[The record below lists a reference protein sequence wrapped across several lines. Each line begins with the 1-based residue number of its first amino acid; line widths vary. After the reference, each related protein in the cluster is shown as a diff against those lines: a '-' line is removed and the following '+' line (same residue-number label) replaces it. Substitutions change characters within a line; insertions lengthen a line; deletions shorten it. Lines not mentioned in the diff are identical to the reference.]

1 MRVSVN
7 YISSCALMGNFCQSS
22 PASPPLER
30 IVPSPSKG
38 SNKYGPY
45 IKDPNSKGYILSR
58 SQLEL
63 PSSFEKESELRT
75 WLLNHITIKDQTGE
89 HIVRKPGTMNGAQCI
104 ISDCTDCTIYILDHT
119 STVSIDRC
127 KNCHIFIGPCDSST
141 FVRDCHDSN
150 FIIATRQLRTRGC
163 KNNAI
168 LLYCGTEPVI
178 EKTKK
183 LRLGCFQGN
192 YFDLNKQL
200 DTCALSPYHNLW
212 HQVHDFTPGNG
223 TGENYTFLN
232 RYTTGLDL
240 GFTLTTE
247 LKEEIQLDNT
257 SQVDTI
263 PSTIPTYQYN
273 KLCRP
278 AKYCLTVYKCL
289 VTFAPT
295 IRGMQEGRKFI
306 DTAVSKKI
314 FMNCKHQ
321 TMYKEQYNKL
331 PMSKSKNQDN
341 KQHSKLHF
349 AACVVR
355 PEVDGTDASI
365 HPKTLAVVVESSY
378 EFIKSLLQTDQEYK
392 DWMIHGD
399 NDWLNQWKME
409 V

>member
-1 MRVSVN
+1 
-7 YISSCALMGNFCQSS
+7 MGNFCQSS

-223 TGENYTFLN
+223 TGENYTFLD

-247 LKEEIQLDNT
+247 LKEEIQLDND

-263 PSTIPTYQYN
+263 PSTIPTYQSSN
-273 KLCRP
+273 P
-278 AKYCLTVYKCL
+278 TEKCL

-306 DTAVSKKI
+306 DAAVSKKI

-399 NDWLNQWKME
+399 NDWLNGGVVDTWLKQWKME

>member
-1 MRVSVN
+1 
-7 YISSCALMGNFCQSS
+7 MGNFCQS

-63 PSSFEKESELRT
+63 PSSFEKESKLRT

-263 PSTIPTYQYN
+263 PSTIPTYQ
-273 KLCRP
+273 
-278 AKYCLTVYKCL
+278 
-289 VTFAPT
+289 
-295 IRGMQEGRKFI
+295 
-306 DTAVSKKI
+306 
-314 FMNCKHQ
+314 
-321 TMYKEQYNKL
+321 
-331 PMSKSKNQDN
+331 
-341 KQHSKLHF
+341 
-349 AACVVR
+349 
-355 PEVDGTDASI
+355 
-365 HPKTLAVVVESSY
+365 
-378 EFIKSLLQTDQEYK
+378 
-392 DWMIHGD
+392 
-399 NDWLNQWKME
+399 
-409 V
+409 